1 MFWDDLVTLIT
12 GSQKLQW
19 TKENKLQ
26 FLHLTIMEG
35 MEVSWPVG
43 ENGSALET
51 NFTGSLGSPMSIFSS
66 KKFGW
71 KWKEWQSENFTAKS
85 GKRIFKEVCCSK
97 TRLWLGWEKEKA
109 QCCLIFVWGWGK
121 TWILHKMYNSPEF
134 CEAVMIAFSTS
145 NFHHCWIAGDKSWTI
160 EQQQV
165 AALQSSSSK
174 AQGHKT
180 VSC

>member
-1 MFWDDLVTLIT
+1 MSLLLKTFVSLFVHKLISHFEIQMDFLGDLTWVILLIN

-66 KKFGW
+66 KKFG
-71 KWKEWQSENFTAKS
+71 
-85 GKRIFKEVCCSK
+85 
-97 TRLWLGWEKEKA
+97 
-109 QCCLIFVWGWGK
+109 
-121 TWILHKMYNSPEF
+121 
-134 CEAVMIAFSTS
+134 
-145 NFHHCWIAGDKSWTI
+145 
-160 EQQQV
+160 
-165 AALQSSSSK
+165 
-174 AQGHKT
+174 
-180 VSC
+180 